1 MMPGNDGFLLRILR
15 WGRGGGLATSTQA
28 QKTGIRTN
36 FRVIGQPVCPWGAS
50 AGTGNPWRLRLMRV
64 DFFVDRTENR
74 P

>member
-36 FRVIGQPVCPWGAS
+36 FRVIGAARMPLGGIS
-50 AGTGNPWRLRLMRV
+50 R
-64 DFFVDRTENR
+64 DRKSLAIGD
-74 P
+74 